1 MTTTINAY
9 ISFDANTREAMN
21 YYKEIIGGE
30 LNIMIVGESP
40 IASQCPAAM
49 QNQVLHSTLIKNGV
63 LLVMGSDMV
72 APGAD
77 LLKGNNIALSI
88 NCSSEEEINSFYSK
102 FAADGKIIDD
112 LKTQFWGAFFLV
124 FTYKLGIRLMFNYYK
139 TK

>member
-9 ISFDANTREAMN
+9 ISFDGNTREAMN

-40 IASQCPAAM
+40 IAGQCPAAM

-102 FAADGKIIDD
+102 FAADGKIIDE
-112 LKTQFWGAFFLV
+112 LKTQFWGAIFGVVTDKF
-124 FTYKLGIRLMFNYYK
+124 GIRWMFNYDK
-139 TK
+139 NK